1 MSSYSQRAPAQS
13 TAPVVDS
20 GEESL
25 VGGGAETTESM
36 ERGEANKKAQRTPID
51 IVKELI
57 KKGDGPGLVSHF
69 AALSRSQPGEIG
81 RLIADRA
88 TLVSALNVI
97 GQGQASLALLHLQ
110 FGASATPGRAL
121 NDGLKLLVA
130 SVGLSRAGWMQLV
143 AGRDAAQ
150 QAAVVA
156 DPASLAALR
165 GVEGDPMD
173 LLPGLS
179 MSPETLRAA
188 LTATPA
194 LTAWIIEVGGEA
206 REAQILEALAA
217 AEDAALTR
225 SRYIAAGLWKTY
237 LSTIP
242 KGPAT
247 DAETQRLLY
256 NYVLASGESD
266 VSEWNKLFERRFGV
280 SLTDGGAAWDKTSVL
295 RLWQIC
301 DLTPASHI
309 EATVK
314 VIREGDQG
322 DASGWAGGGEIGMT
336 WGTDLLGATEIG
348 AYSDDTD
355 PMRGLNI
362 FDACVRH
369 EIGHNVGES
378 NGWDQPGGFVY
389 TQFGWDKHEDLR
401 PLLDVFV
408 KKYPLPLTTVSS
420 RGKDALRVKIL
431 DALGAVSTTSRAG
444 YRAAVEGVQRGLW
457 TQIEGE
463 PLINYLLQRSQG
475 GAWDSMD
482 NVDGRSYH
490 VAYDWF
496 GFCSAPVGL
505 YAKKV
510 STYAMRS
517 PMEWFAEVYATFY
530 AEADQPGM
538 PLGQLVAGRDPALY
552 KTMMSTVHSGNSLG
566 EVTGQ
571 GEVGMPK
578 AQTPEGPIGDFPT
591 PGPEIRNLA

>member
-1 MSSYSQRAPAQS
+1 MSSFSQRAPAQS
-13 TAPVVDS
+13 TTTP
-20 GEESL
+20 SL
-25 VGGGAETTESM
+25 DG
-36 ERGEANKKAQRTPID
+36 GEASFEGGVESAESTERDGAAEKGKKTPLDTIKALVTQR
-51 IVKELI
+51 
-57 KKGDGPGLVSHF
+57 DGSALVAAF
-69 AALSRSQPGEIG
+69 AALARSQPGEVVK
-81 RLIADRA
+81 LIADRA
-88 TLVSALNVI
+88 TLVSALKVI

-110 FGASATPGRAL
+110 FGASATPGRSL
-121 NDGLKLLVA
+121 NDGARLLID
-130 SVGLSRAGWMQLV
+130 SVGLSRGGWMQLV

-156 DPASLAALR
+156 DPVTLAALR

-194 LTAWIIEVGGEA
+194 LTEWILDVGGEA
-206 REAQILEALAA
+206 REAQIMEALVA

-225 SRYIAAGLWKTY
+225 ARLVAAGLWTKHLNTF
-237 LSTIP
+237 P

-247 DAETQRLLY
+247 DAATQRLLY

-266 VSEWNKLFERRFGV
+266 LSEWSKLFERRFGV

-322 DASGWAGGGEIGMT
+322 DASGWAGGGEIGMS
-336 WGTDLLGATEIG
+336 WGTDLLGSTEIG

-401 PLLDVFV
+401 ALLDVFI
-408 KKYPLPLTTVSS
+408 KKYPLPLTNVRS
-420 RGKDALRVKIL
+420 RGKDALRGQIL
-431 DALGAVSTTSRAG
+431 DALGEAGSTSRAA

-457 TQIEGE
+457 AQIEGE
-463 PLINYLLQRSQG
+463 PLISYLVQRSQG
-475 GAWDSMD
+475 GAWDTMD
-482 NVDGRSYH
+482 NLDGRSYH

-496 GFCSAPVGL
+496 GFCSAPVSL
-505 YAKKV
+505 YPKKV

-538 PLGQLVAGRDPALY
+538 PLGQLLQGRDPALY
-552 KTMMSTVHSGNSLG
+552 KTMMSTVHPGNSLG

-571 GEVGMPK
+571 GEVGMPA

>member
-1 MSSYSQRAPAQS
+1 MPSFSQRAPAQS
-13 TAPVVDS
+13 SAPTLDAGDS
-20 GEESL
+20 DLGAS
-25 VGGGAETTESM
+25 AETGASTDREGDA
-36 ERGEANKKAQRTPID
+36 ERAARTPLD
-51 IVKELI
+51 TVKSLI
-57 KKGDGPGLVSHF
+57 TAGDGPALVSAF
-69 AALSRSQPGEIG
+69 AALARSQPAEVVK
-81 RLIADRA
+81 LIADRA
-88 TLVSALNVI
+88 TLLRALGVI

-110 FGASATPGRAL
+110 FGASATPGRSL
-121 NDGLKLLVA
+121 NDALKLLVA

-150 QAAVVA
+150 QAAVVN

-194 LTAWIIEVGGEA
+194 LTEWILDVGGEA
-206 REAQILEALAA
+206 REAQIMEALVA
-217 AEDAALTR
+217 AEDAAL
-225 SRYIAAGLWKTY
+225 SRARLVAAGLWTKHLNTF
-237 LSTIP
+237 P

-247 DAETQRLLY
+247 DAATQRLLY
-256 NYVLASGESD
+256 NYALASGESD
-266 VSEWNKLFERRFGV
+266 LREWSLLFERRFGV

-322 DASGWAGGGEIGMT
+322 DASGWAGGGEIGMS
-336 WGTDLLGATEIG
+336 WGTDLLGSTEIG

-369 EIGHNVGES
+369 EIGHNVGEA

-401 PLLDVFV
+401 ALLDVFI
-408 KKYPLPLTTVSS
+408 KKYPLPLTAVST
-420 RGKDALRVKIL
+420 RNKDALRTRVL
-431 DALGAVSTTSRAG
+431 DALGEAGSTSRAA

-457 TQIEGE
+457 SQIEGE
-463 PLINYLLQRSQG
+463 PLISYLVQRSQG
-475 GAWDSMD
+475 GAWDVMD
-482 NVDGRSYH
+482 NLDGRSYH

-496 GFCSAPVGL
+496 GFCSAPVSL
-505 YAKKV
+505 YPKKV

-538 PLGQLVAGRDPALY
+538 PLGQLLQGRDPALY
-552 KTMMSTVHSGNSLG
+552 KTMMSTVHPGNSLG

-571 GEVGMPK
+571 GEVGMPA
-578 AQTPEGPIGDFPT
+578 AQAPEGPIGDFPT